1 MKSNN
6 QVDRFIKSSILL
18 CRLYADTA
26 YSSFDKKYFY
36 LDFIEYQP
44 KGEEYLEANFTIRFR
59 FHKLRRIIDWNAH
72 IQSFRA
78 HMYLPEFT
86 LVDSRK
92 WYYQLHGKL
101 LPFFDLK
108 NLPRVIDEYFKS
120 QNDIIANMDD
130 VMISY
135 HKIRKQAFEYIKMFC
150 NNKESFSP
158 IANYIIN
165 NRYEKASRKEFT
177 STVSNSV

>member
-6 QVDRFIKSSILL
+6 QVDKFIKSSILL
-18 CRLYADTA
+18 CRLYADTD

-59 FHKLRRIIDWNAH
+59 FHKLRRTIDWNAH
-72 IQSFRA
+72 MQNFRA

-92 WYYQLHGKL
+92 C
-101 LPFFDLK
+101 
-108 NLPRVIDEYFKS
+108 
-120 QNDIIANMDD
+120 IINYM
-130 VMISY
+130 
-135 HKIRKQAFEYIKMFC
+135 
-150 NNKESFSP
+150 
-158 IANYIIN
+158 ANYY
-165 NRYEKASRKEFT
+165 RFLT
-177 STVSNSV
+177 